1 MVTCNLQVTRT
12 TRTSEMTNMPT
23 WLQDLAS
30 SVTNIADTVSPGVVR
45 LGGWRGANG
54 VVIGN
59 GQVLTN
65 AHNVHRGSVTARFAD
80 GRTAEATVAG
90 IDGDGDIAVL
100 TVDTADAPVVPWWD
114 GQPPA
119 IGTPVFAVAGSDTGP
134 RVTFGL
140 VSGVARSFR
149 GPRGRRIAG
158 SIEHTAP
165 MARGSS
171 GSALVDAAGN
181 LVALNTNRLE
191 GGLYLALPAD
201 TALRARCAALGQ
213 GETPTAP
220 RLGIGIAPSWAARR
234 MRHAVGLPELD
245 GLLVRDVDPDGNAA
259 RAGIATGDLITAA
272 GGSPLSDADA
282 LADALAAANGSVA
295 LTIVRGVEERV
306 VPVVLI

>member
-1 MVTCNLQVTRT
+1 MTTWMDELAGTVASIATTVTP
-12 TRTSEMTNMPT
+12 S
-23 WLQDLAS
+23 
-30 SVTNIADTVSPGVVR
+30 VVR
-45 LGGWRGANG
+45 LAGWRGANG
-54 VVIGN
+54 VVIGA

-65 AHNVHRGSVTARFAD
+65 AHNVHRGPVTARFAD

-100 TVDTADAPVVPWWD
+100 TVDTADAPALPWTD
-114 GQPPA
+114 GAPPA
-119 IGTPVFAVAGSDTGP
+119 IGTPVFAVTGTDSGP

-171 GSALVDAAGN
+171 GSALVDAAGR
-181 LVALNTNRLE
+181 LLALNTNRLE
-191 GGLYLALPAD
+191 GGLYLALPTD

-213 GETPTAP
+213 GETPAAP

-259 RAGIATGDLITAA
+259 RAGIATGDLIIAA
-272 GGSPLSDADA
+272 GGTPVADADD
-282 LADALAAANGSVA
+282 LADVLATATGTVE
-295 LTIVRGVEERV
+295 LTIVRGVEERA
-306 VPVVLI
+306 VPVLLI

>member
-1 MVTCNLQVTRT
+1 
-12 TRTSEMTNMPT
+12 MPT
-23 WLQDLAS
+23 WMGELAS
-30 SVTNIADTVSPGVVR
+30 AVASTADTVAPGVVR

-54 VVIGN
+54 VVIGG
-59 GQVLTN
+59 GQLLTN
-65 AHNVHRGSVTARFAD
+65 AHNVHRGPVTARFAD

-100 TVDTADAPVVPWWD
+100 AVDTGDAPVLPWSD
-114 GQPPA
+114 APVG
-119 IGTPVFAVAGSDTGP
+119 IGTPVFAVTSTETGP

-140 VSGVARSFR
+140 VSGIARSFR

-171 GSALVDAAGN
+171 GSALVDVTGR

-191 GGLYLALPAD
+191 GGLYLALPTDA
-201 TALRARCAALGQ
+201 ALRARCAALGQ
-213 GETPTAP
+213 GETPTTP
-220 RLGIGIAPSWAARR
+220 RLGIGIAPAWAARR

-259 RAGIATGDLITAA
+259 RAGIATGDLIVAA
-272 GGSPLSDADA
+272 DGTPVPDADE
-282 LADALAAANGSVA
+282 LADALAAANGSVE
-295 LTIVRGVEERV
+295 LTIVRGIEERV
-306 VPVVLI
+306 VRVVLI

>member
-1 MVTCNLQVTRT
+1 MT
-12 TRTSEMTNMPT
+12 TGMD
-23 WLQDLAS
+23 DLAGA
-30 SVTNIADTVSPGVVR
+30 VAGVADTVAPGVVR

-54 VVIGN
+54 VVIAA

-65 AHNVHRGSVTARFAD
+65 AHNVHRGPVRARFAD

-100 TVDTADAPVVPWWD
+100 AVDTGDAPVPPWSD
-114 GQPPA
+114 GAILA
-119 IGTPVFAVAGSDTGP
+119 IGTPVFAVAGTDTGP

-140 VSGVARSFR
+140 VSGIARSFR

-171 GSALVDAAGN
+171 GSALVDAAGR

-191 GGLYLALPAD
+191 GGLYLALPTDA
-201 TALRARCAALGQ
+201 ALRARCTALAQ
-213 GETPTAP
+213 GEQPPAP

-259 RAGIATGDLITAA
+259 RAGIATGDLIVAA
-272 GGSPLSDADA
+272 DGKPVPDADE
-282 LADALAAANGSVA
+282 LADALAAADGTVE

>member
-1 MVTCNLQVTRT
+1 MT
-12 TRTSEMTNMPT
+12 TWMDE
-23 WLQDLAS
+23 LAGTVAS
-30 SVTNIADTVSPGVVR
+30 IADTVTPGVVR

-54 VVIGN
+54 VVIGV

-65 AHNVHRGSVTARFAD
+65 AHNVHRGPVTARFAD

-100 TVDTADAPVVPWWD
+100 TVDTGDAPVLPWAD
-114 GQPPA
+114 GAPPA
-119 IGTPVFAVAGSDTGP
+119 IGTPVFAVTGTDSGP

-140 VSGVARSFR
+140 VSGIARSFR

-171 GSALVDAAGN
+171 GSGLVDATGR
-181 LVALNTNRLE
+181 LLALNTNRLE
-191 GGLYLALPAD
+191 GGLYLALPTDA
-201 TALRARCAALGQ
+201 ALRARCAALGQ
-213 GETPTAP
+213 GETPIAP
-220 RLGIGIAPSWAARR
+220 RLGVGIAPSWAARR

-259 RAGIATGDLITAA
+259 RAGIATGDLIVAA
-272 GGSPLSDADA
+272 DGKPVPDADE
-282 LADALAAANGSVA
+282 LADALAAANGTVE

>member
-1 MVTCNLQVTRT
+1 
-12 TRTSEMTNMPT
+12 MTAWM
-23 WLQDLAS
+23 DELAGAVS
-30 SVTNIADTVSPGVVR
+30 GIADTVAPGVVR

-54 VVIGN
+54 VVIGA

-65 AHNVHRGSVTARFAD
+65 AHNVHPGSVTARFAD
-80 GRTAEATVAG
+80 DRTAEATVAG

-100 TVDTADAPVVPWWD
+100 TVETGDAPVLPWSD
-114 GQPPA
+114 GAPLA
-119 IGTPVFAVAGSDTGP
+119 IGSPVFAVAGTDTGP

-171 GSALVDAAGN
+171 GSALVDATGRLIAI
-181 LVALNTNRLE
+181 NTNRLE
-191 GGLYLALPAD
+191 GGLYLALPTDA
-201 TALRARCAALGQ
+201 ALRARCAALGQ
-213 GETPTAP
+213 GEQPAAP

-259 RAGIATGDLITAA
+259 RAGIATGDLIIAA
-272 GGSPLSDADA
+272 DGRPVPDADE
-282 LADALAAANGSVA
+282 LADVLAAASSTVE
-295 LTIVRGVEERV
+295 LTVVRGVEERV
-306 VPVVLI
+306 VRVVLI

>member
-1 MVTCNLQVTRT
+1 MT
-12 TRTSEMTNMPT
+12 TWMD
-23 WLQDLAS
+23 DLAGTVAS
-30 SVTNIADTVSPGVVR
+30 IADTVAPGVVR

-54 VVIGN
+54 VVIGA
-59 GQVLTN
+59 GHVLTN
-65 AHNVHRGSVTARFAD
+65 AHNVHRGPVTARFAD

-100 TVDTADAPVVPWWD
+100 TVDTGDTPVLSWSEAAV
-114 GQPPA
+114 G
-119 IGTPVFAVAGSDTGP
+119 IGTPVFAVTGTDTGP

-140 VSGVARSFR
+140 VSGIARSFR

-171 GSALVDAAGN
+171 GSALVDAAGH
-181 LVALNTNRLE
+181 LIALNTNRLE
-191 GGLYLALPAD
+191 GGLYLALPTDA
-201 TALRARCAALGQ
+201 ALRARCAALGQ
-213 GETPTAP
+213 GETPTTP
-220 RLGIGIAPSWAARR
+220 RLGIGIAPAWAARR

-259 RAGIATGDLITAA
+259 RAGIATGDLIVAA
-272 GGSPLSDADA
+272 NGTPVPDADG
-282 LADALAAANGSVA
+282 LADALAAANGSVE

-306 VPVVLI
+306 VRVVLI